1 MLPGSHPALI
11 SPPLP
16 EVTHLPSAVLLA
28 DAFSEFIATSSRL
41 EASYRELQ
49 GEVYSLGVELGER
62 NTALSASLAQNQAM
76 RLALEQVVDSMP
88 CGVMVVDS
96 AGSISMSNAET
107 ARLLELDAI
116 TAAHGQPATLREV
129 ACHSGL
135 NFDALFAADI
145 TDASQ
150 EFSIQTPAGKR
161 WLEIRNRSLFLQAN
175 REGKPDQSILI
186 LRDITAQ
193 KRAEQ
198 DREAARNAM
207 AAAEVTAILA
217 HEIRN
222 PLASLELFA
231 ELIEHDDV
239 RRDEWISNL
248 RAGIRSLSATVDNV
262 LSFQSSGAAKLVSV
276 VLAVVVEDAI
286 EFIRPLAE
294 QVGIVFEWR
303 GRNSKLR
310 VNGVESALRQVM
322 LNLFANAI
330 RHTPTGGKVTVSL
343 QGDRAGRAI
352 LKCSDTGSGIRRDQI
367 GRVFERGFSGNGDS
381 SGLGLAVC
389 ERIMQQ
395 HGGRISVSSGAR
407 SGACF
412 RLDFPALER
421 VVA

>member
-1 MLPGSHPALI
+1 MLPGSHLALI
-11 SPPLP
+11 SAPLAA
-16 EVTHLPSAVLLA
+16 ETHPPSAALLA

-49 GEVYSLGVELGER
+49 SEVYGLGVELAER
-62 NTALSASLAQNQAM
+62 NAALNASLAQNEAM

-88 CGVMVVDS
+88 CGVMVVDN

-107 ARLLELDAI
+107 SRLLELDA
-116 TAAHGQPATLREV
+116 AHSKPATLREIAV
-129 ACHSGL
+129 RSGL
-135 NFDALFAADI
+135 SLGMFFAEDA
-145 TDASQ
+145 TDTSQ
-150 EFSIQTPAGKR
+150 EFSVHSTAGAR
-161 WLEIRNRSLFLQAN
+161 CLEIRNRRLFHQPN
-175 REGKPDQSILI
+175 REGKPDQTILI

-193 KRAEQ
+193 KRAEH

-231 ELIEHDDV
+231 ELIEHDGA
-239 RRDEWISNL
+239 RRSEWISNL

-262 LSFQSSGAAKLVSV
+262 LSFQISGPAKLVLVALAGV
-276 VLAVVVEDAI
+276 VGDAI
-286 EFIRPLAE
+286 EFVRPLAE
-294 QVGIVFEWR
+294 QAGIVFEWR
-303 GRNSKLR
+303 GRDSKLC
-310 VNGVESALRQVM
+310 VNGAESALRQVM

-330 RHTPTGGKVTVSL
+330 RHTPAGGKVTVSL
-343 QGDRAGRAI
+343 RGDSAGRAI
-352 LKCSDTGSGIRRDQI
+352 VRCSDTGCGIRRDQI

-389 ERIMQQ
+389 ERIMRQ
-395 HGGRISVSSGAR
+395 HGGRISVSNRAHSGV
-407 SGACF
+407 CF

-421 VVA
+421 VAA